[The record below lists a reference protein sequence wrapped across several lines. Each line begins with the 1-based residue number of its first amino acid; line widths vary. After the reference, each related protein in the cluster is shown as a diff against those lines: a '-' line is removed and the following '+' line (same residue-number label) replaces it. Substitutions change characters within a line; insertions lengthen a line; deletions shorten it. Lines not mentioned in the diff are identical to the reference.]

1 MSQFHTCRSS
11 SVWVFPLLLL
21 LGLAGATLAVRG
33 AQAPAG
39 VEVRYSLPADGALP
53 RTYLVTLAIVARD
66 NPDWIISQFVRGVP
80 RTVTAENQGA
90 FTDTW
95 DGLDENLMPVP
106 PGTYAVKGIC
116 SPARKWVVDGEYHAI
131 TPQFVA
137 GASSWM
143 PSREQWQTP
152 EPFGGD
158 PCGAPLGDVD
168 VGANGAAVFYY
179 VYLENGTNNP
189 QFDLKKPAG
198 LGQFVRAYPS
208 GGAGGG
214 TSTCTDGQS
223 VWSFSTDGGAK
234 YVYRADGKPFGDG
247 RANRSGVYLPRGWV
261 KGMACWRE
269 VDKTYVYV
277 AQGGKILAGANRSYS
292 ESDSDRV
299 DVITVHDGASGAI
312 LAQVPLE
319 RPIGIAARGGVLYAV
334 HEVDESKFEVVTQ
347 PLKDGLPQ
355 GPWKRLFA
363 VAAGVRKGAATTS
376 QNALTP
382 TLSRREREQEEQGS
396 VLAPPL
402 RPADIEVD
410 SHGRVYLS
418 DPSANRVYQ
427 FDRAGAKTVT
437 YGRLEAQ
444 KPGTYDPLTLMAPG
458 KLATWT
464 TPEGEDRLIIVER
477 AGPNRA
483 SEWSADGKLLREFTS
498 LQTKAND
505 GYAVDPEHPD
515 QVYITGQEG
524 WLTRFRIDR
533 DKGVWAVDAVW
544 PSVGTDPKSPG
555 LDHPRFIRANGNAY
569 LACGRSNNVYR
580 LAGDRWLLS
589 AAIIRERQGNT
600 WNCFTWHDA
609 NGDGLI
615 QEEEYRKSPLE
626 MPGAMFH
633 YHGNQW
639 SEDLSLIALNQGGRD
654 VWRLAPAGYDA
665 HGNPIFSGWQK
676 LFTDPVFTA
685 RAEGKANAINGGNEL
700 DDRYSSDWASVDGTM
715 KDGFYVVARGGHS
728 FSANEGAQVK
738 VSRYVPVSV
747 VPPVSAPTESG
758 GKPATQKTASEGTG
772 GTAGQGYRLK
782 WRTGRVALQ
791 GVAKAGEMYG
801 AIHINKPINGLL
813 SVVDQSRCGV
823 LLFTEDGLYVD
834 TIFPD
839 GRRFP
844 HAVAGV
850 YPQPGEFFAGF
861 TFADRTNGKIYFGMG
876 KVTPLLF
883 EAQGWSLTQNDARPI
898 GKIQPEVVLNATQI
912 ATPPEIALT
921 LRGGAGSAKL
931 ARFSPAIG
939 GAVLDGSL
947 SGWESCEPVVF
958 QADKDQTVELR
969 GLYDPDTL
977 YVRWHAR
984 LAGKVDPKPLAASDR
999 IFSHDRLADTLSL
1012 YIQGDPAAP
1021 SGGAAGGRPGDVRFV
1036 FSLVKDAEAV
1046 KPVVVGMYPQ
1056 WKQSGQARPA
1066 TYQTPVGKVEF
1077 AHVAPVADAKL
1088 GHLLDADGKG
1098 FVLVA
1103 AIPRSAIPG
1112 LPALGSSVR
1121 TMVNFEATFAG
1132 HNKFWWSNADGS
1144 ANRETYDEPTEARLY
1159 PGSWAPLQFQGLD
1172 KGVVVRHWQIC
1183 GPFGGPG
1190 AEVFQADLRGPVPGT
1205 NKDSKI
1211 AARELCEAAKY
1222 PPDDGKVDLN
1232 AVFQG
1237 EMVQGYWAKPG
1248 AVRWMKATVAD
1259 LDTRVVCGASAQ
1271 IWYGA
1276 TWIHAPQDLE
1286 VEFQFQ
1292 GHAQTYFR
1300 WFLNGGKVLD
1310 GEIKGA
1316 NGKLTAAR
1324 TLTLRKGWN
1333 PVMFRGYCV
1342 GYPKFRAGLVLMGPA
1357 DRLWQLRLSAMPP
1370 G

>member
-1 MSQFHTCRSS
+1 MSQCQSTRFAFFFGF
-11 SVWVFPLLLL
+11 VALLVLCVAA
-21 LGLAGATLAVRG
+21 LAQTVSGAEVPP
-33 AQAPAG
+33 PAG
-39 VEVRYSLPADGALP
+39 VEVRYSLPVDGPLP
-53 RTYLVTLAIVARD
+53 RTYLVTLAIVAKD
-66 NPDWIISQFVRGVP
+66 NPDWIISQFVRGLP

-106 PGTYAVKGIC
+106 PGTYAVKGIR
-116 SPARKWVVDGEYHAI
+116 SPARKWIVDGEYHAI

-168 VGANGAAVFYY
+168 VGPNGIAVFYY
-179 VYLENGTNNP
+179 QYLENGTNNP
-189 QFDLKKPAG
+189 QFDLTKPVG
-198 LGQFVRAYPS
+198 LGQFLHAYPS

-214 TSTCTDGQS
+214 TSTCTDGQT

-234 YVYRADGKPFGDG
+234 YVYRADGKPFGTG
-247 RANRSGVYLPRGWV
+247 RANRSGVYLPKGWV
-261 KGMACWRE
+261 KAMACWRE
-269 VDKTYVYV
+269 ADKSYVYV
-277 AQGGKILAGANRSYS
+277 AQGGKILTSGNRGFT
-292 ESDSDRV
+292 ESDTDRV
-299 DVITVHDGASGAI
+299 DIVSVHDGANGTI
-312 LAQVPLE
+312 LAEVPLI
-319 RPIGIAARGGVLYAV
+319 RPIGIAARGGTLYAV
-334 HEVDESKFEVVTQ
+334 HATADNTFEVVTQ
-347 PLKDGLPQ
+347 ALKSGLPQ
-355 GPWKRLFA
+355 GPWQRLFA
-363 VAAGVRKGAATTS
+363 LPAGVK
-376 QNALTP
+376 P
-382 TLSRREREQEEQGS
+382 C
-396 VLAPPL
+396 
-402 RPADIEVD
+402 DIEVD

-418 DPSANRVYQ
+418 DASANKVYQ
-427 FDRAGAKTVT
+427 FDRAGTKTLT
-437 YGRLEAQ
+437 YGRLDAQ
-444 KPGTYDPLTLMAPG
+444 KSGAYDPLTLIAPG
-458 KLATWT
+458 KLAMWT

-483 SEWSADGKLLREFTS
+483 SEWSADGKLLRECTS

-505 GYAVDPEHPD
+505 GYAVDPDHPD
-515 QVYITGQEG
+515 QVYIAGQEG

-533 DKGVWAVDAVW
+533 DKGAWIVDAVW
-544 PSVGTDPKSPG
+544 PAVGTDPKSPG
-555 LDHPRFIRANGNAY
+555 LDHPQFIRANGNVY

-589 AAIIRERQGNT
+589 AAIIREKQGNGWRYYT
-600 WNCFTWHDA
+600 WSDG
-609 NGDGLI
+609 NGDGVV
-615 QEEEYRKSPLE
+615 QEAEYRNRPLE
-626 MPGAMFH
+626 MPGALIR

-639 SEDLSLIALNQGGRD
+639 MDDLSLVALNQGGRD
-654 VWRLAPAGYDA
+654 VWRLAPTSYDA
-665 HGNPIFSGWQK
+665 HGNPIFSVWQK
-676 LFTDPVFTA
+676 LFTDPVFVA
-685 RAEGKANAINGGNEL
+685 RAEGKANAITGANEL
-700 DDRYSSDWASVDGTM
+700 DDRYSSDWAMVDGTM

-728 FSANEGAQVK
+728 FSANEGAQIK

-747 VPPVSAPTESG
+747 VPPVSSPAESG
-758 GKPATQKTASEGTG
+758 AKLTTQQTASEGTG
-772 GTAGQGYRLK
+772 STAGQGYRLK

-791 GVAKAGEMYG
+791 GVAKPAEMYG
-801 AIHINKPINGLL
+801 AIHITKPINGLL
-813 SVVDQSRCGV
+813 CVVDQSRCGV

-844 HAVAGV
+844 RAVAGV

-861 TFADRTNGKIYFGMG
+861 TWPDRTDGKIYFGMG
-876 KVTPLLF
+876 KVTPLIF
-883 EAQGWSLTQNDARPI
+883 EAQGWSLTQNDVRPI
-898 GKIQPEVVLNATQI
+898 SKIQPEVVLNATQI

-931 ARFSPAIG
+931 ARFSPALG

-947 SGWESCEPVVF
+947 SGWESCEPVIF

-984 LAGKVDPKPLAASDR
+984 VGGKVDPKPLAAADR

-1012 YIQGDPAAP
+1012 YIQGDPAAK
-1021 SGGAAGGRPGDVRFV
+1021 SGGSAAGRPGDVRFV
-1036 FSLVKDAEAV
+1036 FSLVKDGVAV

-1056 WKQSGQARPA
+1056 WQQTGEAHPA
-1066 TYQTPVGKVEF
+1066 TYQTPVGKAEF
-1077 AHVAPVADAKL
+1077 AHVAPVADAKMN
-1088 GHLLDADGKG
+1088 HVLDADGKG

-1103 AIPRSAIPG
+1103 AIPRIAIPG
-1112 LPALGSSVR
+1112 LPALSSSLR

-1172 KGVVVRHWQIC
+1172 KGIIVRHWQIC

-1190 AEVFQADLRGPVPGT
+1190 AEVFQADLRGPLPGT
-1205 NKDSKI
+1205 NKDSKE
-1211 AARELCEAAKY
+1211 AARELCEAAEY
-1222 PPDDGKVDLN
+1222 PPDDGKVDLK
-1232 AVFQG
+1232 ATYQG

-1248 AVRWMKATVAD
+1248 AVRWTKATVAD
-1259 LDTRVVCGASAQ
+1259 LDTRVVCGVSAQ
-1271 IWYGA
+1271 VWYGA
-1276 TWIHAPQDLE
+1276 TWIHATQDTQ

-1292 GHAQTYFR
+1292 GHRQTYFR
-1300 WFLNGGKVLD
+1300 WFLNGGKVLE
-1310 GEIKGA
+1310 GEIKGEE
-1316 NGKLTAAR
+1316 GPPAAAKI
-1324 TLTLRKGWN
+1324 LTLRKGWN
-1333 PVMFRGYCV
+1333 QVMFRGYCV
-1342 GYPKFRAGLVLMGPA
+1342 GYPKFRAGLVLMAPPE
-1357 DRLWQLRLSAMPP
+1357 RLWQLRLSATPP